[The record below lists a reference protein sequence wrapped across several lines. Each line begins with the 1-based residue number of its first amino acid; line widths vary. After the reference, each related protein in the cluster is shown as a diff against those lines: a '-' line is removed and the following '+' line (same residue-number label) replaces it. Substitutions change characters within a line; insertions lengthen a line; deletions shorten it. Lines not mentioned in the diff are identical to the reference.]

1 MKAQG
6 LGPTEIA
13 KTLSIGS
20 GERLSC
26 VGGRSLTR
34 PQIRVC
40 VPEAASID
48 RFGHDA
54 VGGFHYL
61 QGLPER
67 TGVERQFHD
76 SLAQPQI
83 FRFEKRKETYWL
95 GPGFNI
101 IPLMRFPV
109 T

>member
-1 MKAQG
+1 M
-6 LGPTEIA
+6 
-13 KTLSIGS
+13 
-20 GERLSC
+20 
-26 VGGRSLTR
+26 
-34 PQIRVC
+34 
-40 VPEAASID
+40 PEAASID

-54 VGGFHYL
+54 VGGFHYF

-67 TGVERQFHD
+67 TGVERQFPD

-101 IPLMRFPV
+101 IPLMRFRLPPRKKKTV
-109 T
+109 PEDFAYVGQ